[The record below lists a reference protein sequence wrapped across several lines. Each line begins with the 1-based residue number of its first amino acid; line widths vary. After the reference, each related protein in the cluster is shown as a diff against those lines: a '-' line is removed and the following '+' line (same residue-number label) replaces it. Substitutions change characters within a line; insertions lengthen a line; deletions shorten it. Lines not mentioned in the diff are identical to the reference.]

1 MAEKSKR
8 TYKYG
13 NQPIR
18 ITTVQVINEQ
28 FGGAAT
34 ANQVDDYLRKSFPHY
49 KDNTWLNLIVNT
61 VNCNRSY
68 WSFNKTARR
77 TDDVTHRHHEYDRL
91 FKRGNIFEIYRP
103 SVHGIWE
110 LYQDLEDKWCY
121 RQVKSEFEEEVEAA
135 TKLSPSARNQILVT
149 ESKTPELIEVTTRV
163 YKRSPYVVAEILLR
177 ANGKCQNC
185 KRNAPF
191 LKEDGT
197 PFLEVHHIEWLSK
210 GGEDSVENAI
220 ALCPN
225 CHRQAHYGV
234 LELNAVNN
242 KTLLGDYADEKSHN

>member
-1 MAEKSKR
+1 MAAKSSR

-18 ITTVQVINEQ
+18 ITTVQVLEEL

-34 ANQVDDYLRKSFPHY
+34 AAQVDVYLRGLYPNY
-49 KDNTWLNLIVNT
+49 KDDTRLNLIVNT

-77 TDDVTHRHHEYDRL
+77 TDDLTHRHHEYDRL
-91 FKRGNIFEIYRP
+91 FKRGNIFEIYQP
-103 SVHGIWE
+103 SVHGVWE
-110 LYQDLEDKWCY
+110 IYKDLQGKWCY
-121 RQVKSEFEEEVEAA
+121 RQVKSEFEEAIEAA
-135 TKLSPSARNQILVT
+135 AKLSSTIRKQILAT
-149 ESKTPELIEVTTRV
+149 ESKTPKLTEVTTRV
-163 YKRSPYVVAEILLR
+163 YKRSPYVVAEVLLR
-177 ANGKCQNC
+177 ANGRCQNC
-185 KRNAPF
+185 KLDAPF
-191 LKEDGT
+191 RREDGT

-210 GGEDSVENAI
+210 GGDDSVENAI

-234 LELNAVNN
+234 LELTTAN
-242 KTLLGDYADEKSHN
+242 KQD

>member
-1 MAEKSKR
+1 MTSKLNR

-13 NQPIR
+13 DEPIR
-18 ITTVQVINEQ
+18 ITTVQVVEEQ

-34 ANQVDDYLRKSFPHY
+34 AKQVDDYLRKRFPHY
-49 KDNTWLNLIVNT
+49 KDDTWLNLVVNT

-91 FKRGNIFEIYRP
+91 FKRGNIFEIYQP
-103 SVHGIWE
+103 SIHGIWE
-110 LYQDLEDKWCY
+110 LYQDQQGKWCY
-121 RQVKSEFEEEVEAA
+121 RQVKSEFEKAVDAA
-135 TKLSPSARNQILVT
+135 LELSPPERKELLKN
-149 ESKTPELIEVTTRV
+149 ENKTPELIAVTTRV
-163 YKRSPYVVAEILLR
+163 YKRSPYVVAEVLSR

-185 KRNAPF
+185 KSDAPF
-191 LKEDGT
+191 LKVDGT
-197 PFLEVHHIEWLSK
+197 PFLEVHHIEWLSN
-210 GGEDSVENAI
+210 GGEDSVKNAI

-234 LELNAVNN
+234 LDLVPVN
-242 KTLLGDYADEKSHN
+242 K

>member
-1 MAEKSKR
+1 MSSKANR

-13 NQPIR
+13 DQPIR
-18 ITTVQVINEQ
+18 ITTVQVIEEQ

-34 ANQVDDYLRKSFPHY
+34 AKQVDAYLKERFPHY
-49 KDNTWLNLIVNT
+49 KDDTHLNLIVNS

-91 FKRGNIFEIYRP
+91 FKRGKIFEIYQP
-103 SVHGIWE
+103 SIHGIWE
-110 LYQDLEDKWCY
+110 LYQDQQGKWCY
-121 RQVKSEFEEEVEAA
+121 RKVKSEFEKAVDDASE
-135 TKLSPSARNQILVT
+135 LPPSERKEILDA
-149 ESKTPELIEVTTRV
+149 PELIEVTTRV
-163 YKRSPYVVAEILLR
+163 YKRSPYVVAEVLSR
-177 ANGKCQNC
+177 ANGKCQSC
-185 KRNAPF
+185 KSDAPF
-191 LKEDGT
+191 LKVDGT
-197 PFLEVHHIEWLSK
+197 PFLEVHHIEWLSN

-234 LELNAVNN
+234 LELVPVN
-242 KTLLGDYADEKSHN
+242 K

>member
-8 TYKYG
+8 VYKYG
-13 NQPIR
+13 EQPIR
-18 ITTVQVINEQ
+18 ITTVQVVEEQ
-28 FGGAAT
+28 FEGAAT
-34 ANQVDDYLRKSFPHY
+34 VKQVDDYLRKLFPHY
-49 KDNTWLNLIVNT
+49 KDDTWLNLVVNT

-91 FKRGNIFEIYRP
+91 YKRGNIFEIYQP
-103 SVHGIWE
+103 SVHGVWE
-110 LYQDLEDKWCY
+110 LYQDQQGKWRY
-121 RQVKSEFEEEVEAA
+121 RPVKSEFEEAVEAA
-135 TKLSPSARNQILVT
+135 AKLPPSTRKQILATENKNPERIVVT
-149 ESKTPELIEVTTRV
+149 KRDF
-163 YKRSPYVVAEILLR
+163 KRSPNVVVEVLSR

-185 KRNAPF
+185 KRDAPF

-225 CHRQAHYGV
+225 CHRQAHYGF
-234 LELNAVNN
+234 LELMTVN
-242 KTLLGDYADEKSHN
+242 K

>member
-1 MAEKSKR
+1 MFSKSNR

-13 NQPIR
+13 DQPIR
-18 ITTVQVINEQ
+18 ITTVRVVEEQ

-34 ANQVDDYLRKSFPHY
+34 AKQVDDYLRGIFPHY
-49 KDNTWLNLIVNT
+49 KDDTRLNLIVNT

-77 TDDVTHRHHEYDRL
+77 TDDVTHRHHQYDRL
-91 FKRGNIFEIYRP
+91 FKRGNIFEIYQP
-103 SVHGIWE
+103 SIHAIWE
-110 LYQDLEDKWCY
+110 LYQDQQGKWCY
-121 RQVKSEFEEEVEAA
+121 RQVKSEFEEAVEAA
-135 TKLSPSARNQILVT
+135 AKLPSSTREQILAT
-149 ESKTPELIEVTTRV
+149 ESKTPVLTEVTTRV
-163 YKRSPYVVAEILLR
+163 YKRSPYVVAEVLLR
-177 ANGKCQNC
+177 AKGKCQSC
-185 KRNAPF
+185 KRDAPF

-225 CHRQAHYGV
+225 CHRQAHYGA
-234 LELNAVNN
+234 LELVAVN
-242 KTLLGDYADEKSHN
+242 KQG

>member
-1 MAEKSKR
+1 MSAKSNR

-13 NQPIR
+13 GQPIR
-18 ITTVQVINEQ
+18 ITTVQVVEQQ
-28 FGGAAT
+28 FGGSAT
-34 ANQVDDYLRKSFPHY
+34 AKQVDDYLRKLFPHY
-49 KDNTWLNLIVNT
+49 KDDTWLNLVVNT

-91 FKRGNIFEIYRP
+91 FKRGNIFEIYQP

-110 LYQDLEDKWCY
+110 LYQDQQGKWCY
-121 RQVKSEFEEEVEAA
+121 RQVKSEFEEAVESAA
-135 TKLSPSARNQILVT
+135 KLSSSTRERILAT
-149 ESKTPELIEVTTRV
+149 ESKTPVLIEVTTRV
-163 YKRSPYVVAEILLR
+163 YKRSPYVVAEVLLR
-177 ANGKCQNC
+177 ANGKCQSC
-185 KRNAPF
+185 KRDAPF

-197 PFLEVHHIEWLSK
+197 PFLEVHHFEWLSK

-234 LELNAVNN
+234 LELLPIN
-242 KTLLGDYADEKSHN
+242 K